1 MDVMDNLKAE
11 EATGR
16 AGKPGDQRLSA
27 VISAL
32 QHDIVF
38 GRLKPRER
46 LVEEELSERFAVG
59 RHVIRAA
66 FEELDR
72 AGLIQR
78 RQNRGSVVSDYS
90 AEEVDEL
97 YDIRTILQQ
106 QAAQRIPLPAAPEWI
121 AQLRAVNDTYVRCGK
136 AGDLNAASVANDSF
150 HQMIFG
156 ACRNRQLAELIQQYW
171 VKTAAIHC
179 YAIANPALAE
189 QSRQE
194 HFQMID
200 AMESGD
206 RVLFET
212 LSVQHMQPALQ
223 AFKTAHGGWLSRSRE
238 P

>member
-1 MDVMDNLKAE
+1 VKAVE
-11 EATGR
+11 PAADETSRTAR
-16 AGKPGDQRLSA
+16 AGDKRLPAIVSA
-27 VISAL
+27 M

-66 FEELDR
+66 LEELDR
-72 AGLIQR
+72 AGLVQR
-78 RQNRGSVVSDYS
+78 RQNRGAVVSDYS

-106 QAAQRIPLPAAPEWI
+106 QAARRILLPASPDLI
-121 AQLRAVNDTYVRCGK
+121 RQLREVNDVYVRCGT
-136 AGDLNAASVANDSF
+136 AGDLDAASVANDNF
-150 HQMIFG
+150 HRIIFG

-171 VKTAAIHC
+171 TKTAAIHC

-194 HFQMID
+194 HFEIIV
-200 AMESGD
+200 AMERGD
-206 RVLFET
+206 RTAFEALCVL
-212 LSVQHMQPALQ
+212 HMQPALQ
-223 AFKTAHGGWLSRSRE
+223 AFKAAHGGWISRTAGG
-238 P
+238 